1 MTQDILI
8 QLKNLSK
15 VPGKWTIIDNKID
28 ITLKRNYDDR
38 LVDKIYDACIR
49 LSINFDECVDIHS

>member
-1 MTQDILI
+1 MNQDNLM

-28 ITLKRNYDDR
+28 ITLKRNYEDK
-38 LVDKIYDACIR
+38 LVDKIYDACIKLR
-49 LSINFDECVDIHS
+49 INFDECVDIHS